1 MLRRSG
7 ALCFGLNTRWDVA
20 AQRVTGGVPRVSQSP
35 QAIVHDRKKLTYV
48 EVDNMAIKRQS
59 QVKSLA
65 WKTMPIL
72 RELVEDG
79 EGLYH
84 QELSNEYDVLQ
95 HRDNVL
101 ARRLLKQRRYRQERA
116 KAFAAQE

>member
-7 ALCFGLNTRWDVA
+7 ALCSLNARWDIA
-20 AQRVTGGVPRVSQSP
+20 TQLLTGGVPRVSQSP
-35 QAIVHDRKKLTYV
+35 QAIVHDRKKQTYV
-48 EVDNMAIKRQS
+48 QVDNMAIRRQA
-59 QVKSLA
+59 QVKSRA

-72 RELVEDG
+72 HDLVEQGD
-79 EGLYH
+79 GLYQ

-95 HRDNVL
+95 HRDSVL
-101 ARRLLKQRRYRQERA
+101 ARRLLKQRRFRQERA